1 MVSTTAESENKD
13 ILIETTGGNIT
24 LNPEQ
29 GSDYVINS
37 VGGAT
42 ITNSYNGDATDS
54 KGNIT
59 LNGKVQA
66 VDAVSISATNGDIT
80 VDDVASSGSTVAI
93 ETTTGNITLDGTGSS
108 KSGTTVKVLSEGD
121 VNVTGALT
129 TTGTGTDL
137 GNVEVSTPKGSITLK
152 GKQNEAGETPAV
164 IDTTGTAF
172 ITTTYTGAYN
182 TTDGTLK
189 TLGDITITGDVKAA
203 KAAQITSTV
212 GDLSIAGNVD
222 SATGT
227 TVQTSSDGTITVTG
241 KLSTTNTASDKAGA
255 VNVSTTGDNITL
267 AADSNDK
274 GKDSIVSAGAV
285 NVTAQG
291 GTISVQG
298 DVQGAGAVGVT
309 TTGEG
314 TITIGSN
321 NGTVT
326 PYGVSSTG
334 STTNVSTGT
343 GDITLYGTASSAT
356 GTTIQ
361 STSGNISVTGALN
374 TSSASGATGDVE
386 ATTSGTISLT
396 KASDDAPDVVTSTG
410 GVTLQT
416 TNSTDYN
423 AETTAGNITISGNV
437 KAAGTT
443 QVTTNTGDIS
453 VTGGLQTTG
462 ATASTSG
469 ISVTTQK
476 GNITL
481 DGGMTVENHGTIALN
496 TAAGAATVTAGK
508 DYSITLKGGSLVGG
522 ALKLST
528 TGKGTIDV
536 NKPVKKALLARR
548 VFKAPETVTNYNG
561 TKGASVDISTDTGA
575 IDLGGTF
582 TATEKGVSVTSTSG
596 TITLNGALLTDA
608 NATGSVL
615 VQTQG
620 DISLTVAD
628 GNTDVLKS
636 SQGNVTVQGYTGI
649 GADKAGEGDIT
660 LNGNVTA
667 AQAVQI
673 LTNGTG
679 NDAPGTITIG
689 NNGAVTITGGTTT
702 NIESN
707 IGAITLYGKATS
719 QTGTTVKANTSGDIT
734 INGTVSTADQDGAD
748 GVAKVG
754 DVLVQTQNS
763 KINFVKTTDYPDSIN
778 SSGDVT
784 VSSSD
789 DSKDVTTDEAGDIT
803 IGSDVKGAKDVTIST
818 SNGSITVGVAGSG
831 NEANISAVEDASLST
846 TTAGDITVHGAV
858 ESTGTKAS
866 NGVTGDASLST
877 ATGAITVDSA
887 VNSAGGAVSV
897 TNTTGVITL
906 GTNGNTGNV
915 VSGATTATITSTDS
929 AINVT
934 GNIVSGT
941 GTKVQTNNTTDAA
954 NITVNGSLQTTTQNS
969 NSDVLVQ
976 TAKGD
981 ISLGNANVT
990 NAVSSAGAVTVKTTT
1005 EGDITVTGGTGAVQ
1019 AANTAE
1025 LNATSGYVQVAAS
1038 QTALMSNGK
1047 ATIQAASSSY
1057 DTGSDLAAGD
1067 VSILGGV
1074 SSEKDA
1080 VLITTNYGD
1089 ITIGSSIAPAEVS
1102 AATAL
1107 DVTTTAQGNVNVN
1120 GILETEGTSAGALT
1134 VKATEGN
1141 VTLTKGGDF
1150 ANDVVNSGGSVSITA
1165 TDSDTDGD
1173 DAAKGNITIA
1183 GDVIGDTSV
1192 TISTDQGNIVLGTNA
1207 TNYSAVQAGTTLG
1220 VSTTKAGNV
1229 TVNGSL
1235 VTEGTNAGALTV
1247 KATDGK
1253 VTLTKAG
1260 KAAETATDATEVVN
1274 SGNSVSISAT
1284 DSETAEDTVGD
1295 IAITGNVI
1303 GATSVAISTDQGNIN
1318 LGTDGTNYSA
1328 VKAGTTLGVS
1338 TTKAGN
1344 VTVNGSLVTEGT
1356 NAGALTVKA
1365 TDGKV
1370 TLNKAGSGVTDVV
1383 NSGNSVSIT
1392 ASDSDAAED
1401 TVGDI
1406 AITGNVV
1413 GVTSVAISTDQGNIE
1428 VGTGNTAETL
1438 SAVKAGTTLNV
1449 ATNTKGNVTVN
1460 GSLTTEGTNAG
1471 ALTVKATDGK
1481 VTLNKAGSGVTDV
1494 VNSGNSVSITAS
1506 DSDAAE
1512 DTVGNIA
1519 ITGNVIGATSV
1530 AISTDQGNIELGTS
1544 GADGVATAV
1553 QAGTTLGVSTTTA
1566 GNVTVNGSL
1575 KTAAVNGSTVG
1586 DVTVSAAEGKVT
1598 LTAAGTE
1605 VTNVVDSGAAVSITA
1620 SDSDNNDTNQG
1631 NIDVSGNILAA
1642 KAATLTATN
1651 GALTLTGDLTA
1662 KDGQAKLEASNSG
1675 TYTTGTHATPLAG
1688 DVLVKGDVTSEKA
1701 NVVITTD
1708 SGDITLGTDTTTNSS
1723 AVQAATTLGVST
1735 TTAGN
1740 VTVNGSLK
1748 TAAANGST
1756 VGDVTVTATE
1766 GKVTLTK
1773 ADSAANVIDSGK
1785 DIVVTAINVV
1795 DPSSSDTEGDIDIN
1809 SGLKAAGAVTVHAY
1823 KADAVA
1829 TSKGDINIDG
1839 NVTAGTAVDIAASTG
1854 NVTIGGTTAYNV
1866 QAGTGLAVK
1875 TLTDGDVAVTGQL
1888 VTTGADASTVT
1899 VQATEGNVTLTKSGS
1914 ADEVIKS
1921 AKDVSISASDNGA
1934 ADENVGDILVKGNI
1948 TGATSVAISTD
1959 QGDITLGTN
1968 DAPTAVKA
1976 GTNLGVST
1984 TKAGD
1989 VTVNGSLTTVSTNN
2003 STVGDVTV
2011 TATEGK
2017 VTLTKAGDA
2026 TNVIDSGKDIVV
2038 TAINVVDP
2046 SNSKDEGDI
2055 DINSSLNAAGAVT
2068 VHAYKLDGTASG
2080 TGDIT
2085 LDGAVTAG
2093 TAVDIAANTG
2103 NVTIGGTT
2111 ASKVQAGTTLA
2122 VKTLTDGDV
2131 AVTGQLVTTG
2141 ADAST
2146 VTVSAKDGNVT
2157 LTKDGSADE
2166 VIKSA
2171 KDVSISAS
2179 DSGAADENVGDILV
2193 KGNITGA
2200 TAVAISTDQGDI
2212 TLGTNEAATA
2222 VKAGTTLGVST
2233 TKAGNITVN
2242 GSLVTEQGADL
2253 LNKVGDVT
2261 VSAAEGKVTLNKAGD
2276 GVDDVVNSG
2285 AAVSITAS
2293 DEKESGTDADYDG
2306 DITVDGNITAATA
2319 ATLESTNGALSLTGN
2334 LTANNGLAKIAAS
2347 DSEADNPQNADT
2359 VGDITVKGNVTSA
2372 KAGVEIS
2379 TSNGDIALGTN
2390 TPSTGA
2396 VAITAATTTNI
2407 ADTNGDITLYGTAT
2421 SQTGTTVKTIT
2432 SGDITVNGTLETKDQ
2447 DGGDNDAKVG
2457 DVQVLAAKGN
2467 ITLTNTGN
2475 DVVNSSKAA
2484 LVQTGAG
2491 DIDVT
2496 GNVIGATTATLDG
2509 KEGHVNLTGNLT
2521 ANNGLAKIQAYDEAE
2536 AAESNDDG
2544 NITVKGN
2551 VVSDTDGVTITTTN
2565 GDITVGTAEATP
2577 GAVKA
2582 VKALEISTAGT
2593 GDVTVNGNLKTTGA
2607 DYGTVTVTATEGK
2620 VTLNKYGNVAGTT
2633 ATVADYVIDSAKSVS
2648 VQAIDAKT
2656 DVGGT
2661 DDGNIT
2667 VNGDVKAIT
2676 TAKVSTD
2683 NGDITVGATGAA
2695 VTLEAGSDLTVEAT
2709 ESSNINV
2716 TGELLTTTGGKGNI
2730 SVTTEQGAVSLTKGG
2745 TNPVVSSDGSVT
2757 ITAADTVYDEDTDGN
2772 VTIKGDVTGKTSV
2785 AITTNYGD
2793 ITVGTGT
2800 PDGVPS
2806 AVSAGTTLDVKT
2818 TKQGN
2823 VTVNGSLTTAAVNG
2837 SEVGDVTV
2845 SAAEGKVSL
2854 NKTTATG
2861 DDVINSGAAVS
2872 ITASDAGDTD
2882 DATLGDI
2889 DIVGNVIGATSVD
2902 IHTDR
2907 GDIQVGTSET
2917 NYSAVKAGTALN
2929 VATNT
2934 TGDVTVNGNL
2944 KTTGADYGTVTVTAT
2959 EGKVTLNKY
2968 GSVAGTTTPAADYVI
2983 DSANSVSV
2991 TASDKDGVDNLGNIN
3006 VNGDVKAIT
3015 TAEIS
3020 TDNGDITVGATG
3032 AAVTLEAGSDL
3043 TVEATESGNIDVTG
3057 ELLTTTGGKGN
3068 ISVTTEQGAVSLTK
3082 GSTNP
3087 VVSSDG
3093 SVTITAADDSY
3104 DTDTD
3109 GNVTIQGDVK
3119 ALTTAEI
3126 STDNGDITVGATGAA
3141 VTLEAGSNLTVQ
3153 TTSQGDID
3161 VTGKLVTTKDGKGNI
3176 SVLTPMG
3183 NISLNNGTG
3192 NTADKVVDS
3201 DGSLTVHTYV
3211 DNGTSDKHEYS
3222 GIGDIDIDGSLSANG
3237 AIDLGVN
3244 TGNSQGVKGIDVNG
3258 TTTAGGTIT
3267 METLSD
3273 GAIATHGAVESTAG
3287 SVNQTGNGVLNG
3299 SINNASTVKAST
3311 DVVESAATT
3320 LTNSG
3325 AVTATT
3331 GKVDLDAGGNITNSS
3346 TVTGKTAVTMDSTG
3360 GNIANTGKVKSE
3372 TSTVTL
3378 NATSTKADTGAI
3390 TNSAGIEAGTGITL
3404 TAGNQITNSS
3414 TEEIKTAA
3422 GNIAMTST
3430 NMGITNEGALSAIG
3444 SKGTITLTA
3453 ENKTNGNITN
3463 EEDVTADGNITMTAG
3478 HDLVNNGEVKS
3489 INGKVELNAGNDQF
3503 INDNVNAESINIKA
3517 TGEGDIHVGSDTKAV
3532 TLQSQSTTTL
3542 QTENGD
3548 ITLYG
3553 LSTSQN
3559 DTTIEATK
3567 SGNIAIHGEV
3577 MTADA
3582 DDTDDV
3588 VNTGNVL
3595 IKTAEGNITLDPTAV
3610 ASPEDK
3616 KVVYDQPLV
3625 SSGSVAV
3632 QSLKG
3637 NVDVTDDVTAATS
3650 AELSAANGS
3659 VDLKGNLEAKDGT
3672 AKIAATDTDAD
3683 GNTPDTLGNVNIQG
3697 NVTSDKANVIISASN
3712 GTITAGTAA
3721 NEAGEGGKDVAIT
3734 AATTT
3739 VIENTNGDITL
3750 YGTATSQNG
3759 TTVHTITDGD
3769 ITVKGQLT
3777 TADVADGKVDTGDVQ
3792 VLADNGTITL
3802 DNGTADAISST
3813 SDAVVHA
3820 YTNTGT
3826 VEKPVYAGEG
3836 DVAITGKVIA
3846 AKTADIGTYTGDVSV
3861 TGNVQSANGTTVEVK
3876 DSGTLGVTGKLSTTA
3891 EDGDVRVL
3899 TNTGKLSLTAAEGD
3913 ETATAIDSKGD
3924 VLVQI
3929 MGAAADPATDILDI
3943 QGNVTAADELAV
3955 KSNNSNIKVG
3965 DGTTETGYTLTGTD
3979 TTISST
3985 TGAIDVYGALS
3996 ATSGDVLVETQGKVG
4011 LTSGVTG
4018 KPVVKSTGGDAV
4030 LRSYTLDNQG
4040 KPVASTGTLTVNGDV
4055 TADQAVSLKSDTGKI
4070 TFTGTATSE
4079 TGTTLQALTSGDIEV
4094 TGKLVTADTEN
4105 TNKGDVKVLT
4115 KDGDITLTK
4124 TKDGVD
4130 VVSSSQAA
4138 LVQTE
4143 DGSVSVTGNVT
4154 GATTAALEAADGN
4167 VTLKGDLL
4175 AKNGQAKLETSD
4187 SSTGENEVGDILV
4200 EGNVTSS
4207 AADVLVTTKNG
4218 NITVGDANKQS
4229 ILTGAT
4235 GVAVN
4240 TDTNGDITVK
4250 GQLITDPA
4258 VTGSKTPG
4266 SVSVTTDT
4274 GSITLQSNE
4283 ADAPVINS
4291 GADATVQASTEGD
4304 ITVSDDITAAGKV
4317 LVDTKKGAVNVGAEK
4332 APNTI
4337 TAGNTAAVQSQEGD
4351 VTVYGTVTSP
4361 NGTTVQTLENGGN
4374 VTVTGLLETT
4384 AAEGDVNVTATK
4396 GLVTLNQVG
4405 DEKNVIS
4412 TAGDA
4417 TVKATADTYAAG
4429 ADKDGSINLN
4439 GDVTAKDGAVQVTTN
4454 KGDIAVGKV
4463 GEPRTITAG
4472 TTAAI
4477 TTTTQGDVT
4486 VTGTVT
4492 SKDGTTVETLDKGG
4506 DVAVTGQLVTTGTG
4520 DVVVKATEGKA
4531 TLNKNSSNA
4540 PVITSGGNA
4549 LVTATDLGETA
4560 EAVGDV
4566 EITGDIKA
4574 TQSVAVHAYD
4584 LVQDGDVY
4592 KPQGEGNVAVTG
4604 DLNAGTTINLGTNS
4618 GNVTY
4623 KGTATSQSGTT
4634 LEAITSGDVAA
4645 TGELITAKG
4654 GNGDVRVT
4662 TGEGQVTLT
4671 KGEAGNPV
4679 VNSDAAVVIAAA
4691 DTAYDDDGDGDIT
4704 VAGDVVAGTT
4714 ATISTNNGDI
4724 AVGTAATTDPQAAA
4738 VPVTITSGSDL
4749 TVKTTNQ
4756 GNIGVTGEL
4765 VTNDG
4770 GKVSVTTKTGDITL
4784 DNAGKDKAIDSA
4796 AGVLVETTTQGDVAV
4811 TGDVLAGTDAELSA
4825 AEGSVDLKGDLTAN
4839 GGDAAILAS
4848 EKDGVDANKGN
4859 VTVTGNV
4866 TGSNAASI
4874 TAENGNVNFTGD
4886 LTGTAGN
4893 ATIKASDNGA
4903 DDSQG
4908 NIVLDGNATAGKD
4921 LSITT
4926 DHGTIT
4932 AGKESA
4938 DTLLTGGNTTTVQN
4952 TVGDIAIQGK
4962 ATSATGTTVASA
4974 QEGNVDVKGQLETTG
4989 AGDVKVTTGTGNIDL
5004 TNAEAYGPEA
5014 IKSGKDALV
5023 QTATGDITVTGD
5035 TDTKGAATFE
5045 TQTQGN
5051 VNYTGDI
5058 QSGTAATLDA
5068 QSGNVDL
5075 NGSVDSGTETVLQAA
5090 GGNVTQTGD
5099 HLTAG
5104 TGITASA
5111 TEGSVDLTTKV
5122 TAQNGNVK
5130 LTASDTGVD
5139 AQKGNI
5145 QVTGPVVAK
5154 GGSVNA
5160 VTDNGNI
5167 NYTSTVQ
5174 ADKDLTAQT
5183 QNGDIHYAADIQSGG
5198 NLSAE
5203 TTQSGNI
5210 TLDSTAQA
5218 GQNVDLKADQQGN
5231 ITLRKDI
5238 TGGSNVNLATN
5249 NGSILFEGNNPD
5261 AVEMI
5266 HVTSQNGDVNLT
5278 TTGTGDI
5285 TDHNR
5290 QPNGDQGYV
5299 QAPAGNISIN
5309 HSGSGDV
5316 DLYSL
5321 KALQKVGVEVKD
5333 GNLYLDTV
5341 DGKPV
5346 ALFVRNPEKT
5356 MDVGNVNAG
5365 QEVDLSGSDIGV
5377 DKITQRQDSDG
5388 YIVFDVKGAQD
5399 NKPVEYLQMDDIQ
5412 TSVGARFKQLW
5423 LRNGS
5428 ITATKGKLD
5437 IDKLY
5442 VLDKVYFSNGVMKT
5456 QVYGTLPIPDET
5468 MDSTYWNNVKL
5479 NDPASQLDRWLD
5491 TGNVYGKDGKWMY
5504 LHFDAQGNTQYS
5516 NGNLVEL
5523 REHNYVYPQ
5532 RYSVVEVMGLMQDQ
5546 DSSNFWTVYLHPEI
5560 SLADRYDL
5568 MDVTAAVSMDLEPAR
5583 VDIVVEQDQE
5593 QDKEQEEQNQN
5604 GKKD

>member
-1 MVSTTAESENKD
+1 MT
-13 ILIETTGGNIT
+13 
-24 LNPEQ
+24 
-29 GSDYVINS
+29 
-37 VGGAT
+37 
-42 ITNSYNGDATDS
+42 
-54 KGNIT
+54 
-59 LNGKVQA
+59 
-66 VDAVSISATNGDIT
+66 
-80 VDDVASSGSTVAI
+80 
-93 ETTTGNITLDGTGSS
+93 
-108 KSGTTVKVLSEGD
+108 
-121 VNVTGALT
+121 
-129 TTGTGTDL
+129 
-137 GNVEVSTPKGSITLK
+137 
-152 GKQNEAGETPAV
+152 
-164 IDTTGTAF
+164 
-172 ITTTYTGAYN
+172 
-182 TTDGTLK
+182 
-189 TLGDITITGDVKAA
+189 
-203 KAAQITSTV
+203 
-212 GDLSIAGNVD
+212 
-222 SATGT
+222 
-227 TVQTSSDGTITVTG
+227 
-241 KLSTTNTASDKAGA
+241 
-255 VNVSTTGDNITL
+255 
-267 AADSNDK
+267 
-274 GKDSIVSAGAV
+274 VSA
-285 NVTAQG
+285 
-291 GTISVQG
+291 
-298 DVQGAGAVGVT
+298 
-309 TTGEG
+309 
-314 TITIGSN
+314 
-321 NGTVT
+321 
-326 PYGVSSTG
+326 
-334 STTNVSTGT
+334 
-343 GDITLYGTASSAT
+343 
-356 GTTIQ
+356 
-361 STSGNISVTGALN
+361 
-374 TSSASGATGDVE
+374 
-386 ATTSGTISLT
+386 
-396 KASDDAPDVVTSTG
+396 
-410 GVTLQT
+410 
-416 TNSTDYN
+416 
-423 AETTAGNITISGNV
+423 
-437 KAAGTT
+437 
-443 QVTTNTGDIS
+443 
-453 VTGGLQTTG
+453 
-462 ATASTSG
+462 
-469 ISVTTQK
+469 
-476 GNITL
+476 
-481 DGGMTVENHGTIALN
+481 
-496 TAAGAATVTAGK
+496 K
-508 DYSITLKGGSLVGG
+508 D
-522 ALKLST
+522 
-528 TGKGTIDV
+528 
-536 NKPVKKALLARR
+536 
-548 VFKAPETVTNYNG
+548 
-561 TKGASVDISTDTGA
+561 
-575 IDLGGTF
+575 
-582 TATEKGVSVTSTSG
+582 
-596 TITLNGALLTDA
+596 
-608 NATGSVL
+608 
-615 VQTQG
+615 
-620 DISLTVAD
+620 
-628 GNTDVLKS
+628 
-636 SQGNVTVQGYTGI
+636 
-649 GADKAGEGDIT
+649 
-660 LNGNVTA
+660 
-667 AQAVQI
+667 
-673 LTNGTG
+673 
-679 NDAPGTITIG
+679 
-689 NNGAVTITGGTTT
+689 
-702 NIESN
+702 
-707 IGAITLYGKATS
+707 
-719 QTGTTVKANTSGDIT
+719 
-734 INGTVSTADQDGAD
+734 
-748 GVAKVG
+748 
-754 DVLVQTQNS
+754 
-763 KINFVKTTDYPDSIN
+763 
-778 SSGDVT
+778 
-784 VSSSD
+784 
-789 DSKDVTTDEAGDIT
+789 
-803 IGSDVKGAKDVTIST
+803 
-818 SNGSITVGVAGSG
+818 
-831 NEANISAVEDASLST
+831 
-846 TTAGDITVHGAV
+846 
-858 ESTGTKAS
+858 
-866 NGVTGDASLST
+866 
-877 ATGAITVDSA
+877 
-887 VNSAGGAVSV
+887 
-897 TNTTGVITL
+897 
-906 GTNGNTGNV
+906 
-915 VSGATTATITSTDS
+915 
-929 AINVT
+929 
-934 GNIVSGT
+934 
-941 GTKVQTNNTTDAA
+941 
-954 NITVNGSLQTTTQNS
+954 
-969 NSDVLVQ
+969 
-976 TAKGD
+976 
-981 ISLGNANVT
+981 
-990 NAVSSAGAVTVKTTT
+990 
-1005 EGDITVTGGTGAVQ
+1005 
-1019 AANTAE
+1019 
-1025 LNATSGYVQVAAS
+1025 
-1038 QTALMSNGK
+1038 
-1047 ATIQAASSSY
+1047 
-1057 DTGSDLAAGD
+1057 
-1067 VSILGGV
+1067 
-1074 SSEKDA
+1074 
-1080 VLITTNYGD
+1080 
-1089 ITIGSSIAPAEVS
+1089 
-1102 AATAL
+1102 
-1107 DVTTTAQGNVNVN
+1107 
-1120 GILETEGTSAGALT
+1120 
-1134 VKATEGN
+1134 GN
-1141 VTLTKGGDF
+1141 VTLT
-1150 ANDVVNSGGSVSITA
+1150 
-1165 TDSDTDGD
+1165 
-1173 DAAKGNITIA
+1173 
-1183 GDVIGDTSV
+1183 
-1192 TISTDQGNIVLGTNA
+1192 
-1207 TNYSAVQAGTTLG
+1207 
-1220 VSTTKAGNV
+1220 
-1229 TVNGSL
+1229 
-1235 VTEGTNAGALTV
+1235 
-1247 KATDGK
+1247 
-1253 VTLTKAG
+1253 
-1260 KAAETATDATEVVN
+1260 
-1274 SGNSVSISAT
+1274 
-1284 DSETAEDTVGD
+1284 
-1295 IAITGNVI
+1295 
-1303 GATSVAISTDQGNIN
+1303 
-1318 LGTDGTNYSA
+1318 
-1328 VKAGTTLGVS
+1328 
-1338 TTKAGN
+1338 
-1344 VTVNGSLVTEGT
+1344 
-1356 NAGALTVKA
+1356 
-1365 TDGKV
+1365 
-1370 TLNKAGSGVTDVV
+1370 
-1383 NSGNSVSIT
+1383 
-1392 ASDSDAAED
+1392 
-1401 TVGDI
+1401 
-1406 AITGNVV
+1406 
-1413 GVTSVAISTDQGNIE
+1413 
-1428 VGTGNTAETL
+1428 
-1438 SAVKAGTTLNV
+1438 
-1449 ATNTKGNVTVN
+1449 
-1460 GSLTTEGTNAG
+1460 
-1471 ALTVKATDGK
+1471 
-1481 VTLNKAGSGVTDV
+1481 
-1494 VNSGNSVSITAS
+1494 
-1506 DSDAAE
+1506 
-1512 DTVGNIA
+1512 
-1519 ITGNVIGATSV
+1519 
-1530 AISTDQGNIELGTS
+1530 
-1544 GADGVATAV
+1544 
-1553 QAGTTLGVSTTTA
+1553 
-1566 GNVTVNGSL
+1566 
-1575 KTAAVNGSTVG
+1575 
-1586 DVTVSAAEGKVT
+1586 
-1598 LTAAGTE
+1598 
-1605 VTNVVDSGAAVSITA
+1605 
-1620 SDSDNNDTNQG
+1620 
-1631 NIDVSGNILAA
+1631 
-1642 KAATLTATN
+1642 
-1651 GALTLTGDLTA
+1651 
-1662 KDGQAKLEASNSG
+1662 
-1675 TYTTGTHATPLAG
+1675 
-1688 DVLVKGDVTSEKA
+1688 
-1701 NVVITTD
+1701 
-1708 SGDITLGTDTTTNSS
+1708 
-1723 AVQAATTLGVST
+1723 
-1735 TTAGN
+1735 
-1740 VTVNGSLK
+1740 
-1748 TAAANGST
+1748 
-1756 VGDVTVTATE
+1756 
-1766 GKVTLTK
+1766 
-1773 ADSAANVIDSGK
+1773 
-1785 DIVVTAINVV
+1785 
-1795 DPSSSDTEGDIDIN
+1795 
-1809 SGLKAAGAVTVHAY
+1809 
-1823 KADAVA
+1823 
-1829 TSKGDINIDG
+1829 
-1839 NVTAGTAVDIAASTG
+1839 
-1854 NVTIGGTTAYNV
+1854 
-1866 QAGTGLAVK
+1866 
-1875 TLTDGDVAVTGQL
+1875 
-1888 VTTGADASTVT
+1888 
-1899 VQATEGNVTLTKSGS
+1899 
-1914 ADEVIKS
+1914 
-1921 AKDVSISASDNGA
+1921 
-1934 ADENVGDILVKGNI
+1934 
-1948 TGATSVAISTD
+1948 
-1959 QGDITLGTN
+1959 
-1968 DAPTAVKA
+1968 
-1976 GTNLGVST
+1976 
-1984 TKAGD
+1984 
-1989 VTVNGSLTTVSTNN
+1989 
-2003 STVGDVTV
+2003 
-2011 TATEGK
+2011 
-2017 VTLTKAGDA
+2017 
-2026 TNVIDSGKDIVV
+2026 
-2038 TAINVVDP
+2038 
-2046 SNSKDEGDI
+2046 
-2055 DINSSLNAAGAVT
+2055 
-2068 VHAYKLDGTASG
+2068 
-2080 TGDIT
+2080 
-2085 LDGAVTAG
+2085 
-2093 TAVDIAANTG
+2093 
-2103 NVTIGGTT
+2103 
-2111 ASKVQAGTTLA
+2111 
-2122 VKTLTDGDV
+2122 
-2131 AVTGQLVTTG
+2131 
-2141 ADAST
+2141 
-2146 VTVSAKDGNVT
+2146 KDGNVT

-2179 DSGAADENVGDILV
+2179 DNGAADENVGDILV

-2709 ESSNINV
+2709 ESGNIDV

-4662 TGEGQVTLT
+4662 TREGQVTLT

>member
-1 MVSTTAESENKD
+1 M
-13 ILIETTGGNIT
+13 
-24 LNPEQ
+24 
-29 GSDYVINS
+29 
-37 VGGAT
+37 
-42 ITNSYNGDATDS
+42 
-54 KGNIT
+54 
-59 LNGKVQA
+59 
-66 VDAVSISATNGDIT
+66 
-80 VDDVASSGSTVAI
+80 
-93 ETTTGNITLDGTGSS
+93 
-108 KSGTTVKVLSEGD
+108 
-121 VNVTGALT
+121 
-129 TTGTGTDL
+129 
-137 GNVEVSTPKGSITLK
+137 
-152 GKQNEAGETPAV
+152 
-164 IDTTGTAF
+164 
-172 ITTTYTGAYN
+172 
-182 TTDGTLK
+182 
-189 TLGDITITGDVKAA
+189 
-203 KAAQITSTV
+203 
-212 GDLSIAGNVD
+212 
-222 SATGT
+222 
-227 TVQTSSDGTITVTG
+227 
-241 KLSTTNTASDKAGA
+241 
-255 VNVSTTGDNITL
+255 
-267 AADSNDK
+267 
-274 GKDSIVSAGAV
+274 
-285 NVTAQG
+285 
-291 GTISVQG
+291 
-298 DVQGAGAVGVT
+298 
-309 TTGEG
+309 
-314 TITIGSN
+314 
-321 NGTVT
+321 
-326 PYGVSSTG
+326 
-334 STTNVSTGT
+334 
-343 GDITLYGTASSAT
+343 
-356 GTTIQ
+356 
-361 STSGNISVTGALN
+361 
-374 TSSASGATGDVE
+374 
-386 ATTSGTISLT
+386 
-396 KASDDAPDVVTSTG
+396 
-410 GVTLQT
+410 
-416 TNSTDYN
+416 
-423 AETTAGNITISGNV
+423 
-437 KAAGTT
+437 
-443 QVTTNTGDIS
+443 
-453 VTGGLQTTG
+453 
-462 ATASTSG
+462 
-469 ISVTTQK
+469 
-476 GNITL
+476 
-481 DGGMTVENHGTIALN
+481 
-496 TAAGAATVTAGK
+496 
-508 DYSITLKGGSLVGG
+508 
-522 ALKLST
+522 
-528 TGKGTIDV
+528 
-536 NKPVKKALLARR
+536 
-548 VFKAPETVTNYNG
+548 
-561 TKGASVDISTDTGA
+561 
-575 IDLGGTF
+575 
-582 TATEKGVSVTSTSG
+582 
-596 TITLNGALLTDA
+596 
-608 NATGSVL
+608 
-615 VQTQG
+615 
-620 DISLTVAD
+620 
-628 GNTDVLKS
+628 
-636 SQGNVTVQGYTGI
+636 
-649 GADKAGEGDIT
+649 
-660 LNGNVTA
+660 
-667 AQAVQI
+667 
-673 LTNGTG
+673 
-679 NDAPGTITIG
+679 
-689 NNGAVTITGGTTT
+689 
-702 NIESN
+702 
-707 IGAITLYGKATS
+707 
-719 QTGTTVKANTSGDIT
+719 
-734 INGTVSTADQDGAD
+734 
-748 GVAKVG
+748 
-754 DVLVQTQNS
+754 
-763 KINFVKTTDYPDSIN
+763 
-778 SSGDVT
+778 
-784 VSSSD
+784 
-789 DSKDVTTDEAGDIT
+789 
-803 IGSDVKGAKDVTIST
+803 
-818 SNGSITVGVAGSG
+818 
-831 NEANISAVEDASLST
+831 
-846 TTAGDITVHGAV
+846 
-858 ESTGTKAS
+858 
-866 NGVTGDASLST
+866 
-877 ATGAITVDSA
+877 
-887 VNSAGGAVSV
+887 
-897 TNTTGVITL
+897 
-906 GTNGNTGNV
+906 
-915 VSGATTATITSTDS
+915 
-929 AINVT
+929 
-934 GNIVSGT
+934 
-941 GTKVQTNNTTDAA
+941 
-954 NITVNGSLQTTTQNS
+954 
-969 NSDVLVQ
+969 
-976 TAKGD
+976 
-981 ISLGNANVT
+981 
-990 NAVSSAGAVTVKTTT
+990 
-1005 EGDITVTGGTGAVQ
+1005 
-1019 AANTAE
+1019 
-1025 LNATSGYVQVAAS
+1025 
-1038 QTALMSNGK
+1038 
-1047 ATIQAASSSY
+1047 
-1057 DTGSDLAAGD
+1057 
-1067 VSILGGV
+1067 
-1074 SSEKDA
+1074 
-1080 VLITTNYGD
+1080 
-1089 ITIGSSIAPAEVS
+1089 
-1102 AATAL
+1102 
-1107 DVTTTAQGNVNVN
+1107 
-1120 GILETEGTSAGALT
+1120 
-1134 VKATEGN
+1134 
-1141 VTLTKGGDF
+1141 
-1150 ANDVVNSGGSVSITA
+1150 
-1165 TDSDTDGD
+1165 
-1173 DAAKGNITIA
+1173 
-1183 GDVIGDTSV
+1183 
-1192 TISTDQGNIVLGTNA
+1192 
-1207 TNYSAVQAGTTLG
+1207 
-1220 VSTTKAGNV
+1220 
-1229 TVNGSL
+1229 
-1235 VTEGTNAGALTV
+1235 
-1247 KATDGK
+1247 
-1253 VTLTKAG
+1253 
-1260 KAAETATDATEVVN
+1260 
-1274 SGNSVSISAT
+1274 
-1284 DSETAEDTVGD
+1284 
-1295 IAITGNVI
+1295 
-1303 GATSVAISTDQGNIN
+1303 
-1318 LGTDGTNYSA
+1318 
-1328 VKAGTTLGVS
+1328 
-1338 TTKAGN
+1338 
-1344 VTVNGSLVTEGT
+1344 
-1356 NAGALTVKA
+1356 
-1365 TDGKV
+1365 
-1370 TLNKAGSGVTDVV
+1370 
-1383 NSGNSVSIT
+1383 
-1392 ASDSDAAED
+1392 
-1401 TVGDI
+1401 
-1406 AITGNVV
+1406 V
-1413 GVTSVAISTDQGNIE
+1413 GVTSVAISTDQGNVE

-1899 VQATEGNVTLTKSGS
+1899 VSAKDGNVTLTKDGS

-1921 AKDVSISASDNGA
+1921 AKDVSISASDSGA

-3043 TVEATESGNIDVTG
+3043 TVEATESSNINVTG

-3567 SGNIAIHGEV
+3567 SGNITIHGEV
-3577 MTADA
+3577 MTKDA
-3582 DDTDDV
+3582 DDKDDV

-3595 IKTAEGNITLDPTAV
+3595 IKTADGNITLNPTAI
-3610 ASPEDK
+3610 AAAEGQQG
-3616 KVVYDQPLV
+3616 VVYDQPV
-3625 SSGSVAV
+3625 ESSGSVAV

-3802 DNGTADAISST
+3802 DNGKADAINST

-3826 VEKPVYAGEG
+3826 VEAPVYAGEG
-3836 DVAITGKVIA
+3836 DVAITGNVIA

-3861 TGNVQSANGTTVEVK
+3861 TGNVQSAEGTTVEVK

-3913 ETATAIDSKGD
+3913 TTATAIDSKGD

-3929 MGAAADPATDILDI
+3929 KGAAADPTKDILDI

-3965 DGTTETGYTLTGTD
+3965 DGTTKTGYTLTGTD

-4018 KPVVKSTGGDAV
+4018 KPVVKSNGGDAV
-4030 LRSYTLDNQG
+4030 LRSYTLGENG

-4218 NITVGDANKQS
+4218 NITVGDATQQS

-4283 ADAPVINS
+4283 AVTPVINS
-4291 GADATVQASTEGD
+4291 GADATVQASTEGA
-4304 ITVSDDITAAGKV
+4304 ITVSDDIIAAGKV
-4317 LVDTKKGAVNVGAEK
+4317 LVDIKKGAVNVGAEK

-4412 TAGDA
+4412 SAGDA
-4417 TVKATADTYAAG
+4417 TIKATADTYAAG

-4454 KGDIAVGKV
+4454 KGDIAVGKA

-4520 DVVVKATEGKA
+4520 DIVVKATEGKA
-4531 TLNKNSSNA
+4531 TLNKDSSNA

-4549 LVTATDLGETA
+4549 LVTATDLGTTA
-4560 EAVGDV
+4560 NDVGDV
-4566 EITGDIKA
+4566 EITGDITA
-4574 TQSVAVHAYD
+4574 AQSVAVHAYE
-4584 LVQDGDVY
+4584 LVKDGEEGDVY
-4592 KPQGEGNVAVTG
+4592 KPQGDGNVAVTG
-4604 DLNAGTTINLGTNS
+4604 DLNAGTTINLGTDN

-4671 KGEAGNPV
+4671 KGEVGNPV

-4796 AGVLVETTTQGDVAV
+4796 VGVLVETTTQGDVAV

-4874 TAENGNVNFTGD
+4874 AAENGNVNFTGD

-4893 ATIKASDNGA
+4893 ATIKASDSGA

-4932 AGKESA
+4932 AGKEGA

-4989 AGDVKVTTGTGNIDL
+4989 AGDVKVSTGTGSIDL
-5004 TNAEAYGPEA
+5004 TSTEAYGPEA

-5023 QTATGDITVTGD
+5023 QTAVGNITVTGK

-5075 NGSVDSGTETVLQAA
+5075 KGSVDSGTETLLQAA

-5145 QVTGPVVAK
+5145 QVTGSVVAK

-5388 YIVFDVKGAQD
+5388 YIVFDVKGARDDQ
-5399 NKPVEYLQMDDIQ
+5399 PVEYLQMDDIQ

-5437 IDKLY
+5437 IEKLY

-5468 MDSTYWNNVKL
+5468 MDSTYWNNVLL

>member
-1 MVSTTAESENKD
+1 M
-13 ILIETTGGNIT
+13 
-24 LNPEQ
+24 
-29 GSDYVINS
+29 
-37 VGGAT
+37 
-42 ITNSYNGDATDS
+42 
-54 KGNIT
+54 
-59 LNGKVQA
+59 
-66 VDAVSISATNGDIT
+66 
-80 VDDVASSGSTVAI
+80 
-93 ETTTGNITLDGTGSS
+93 
-108 KSGTTVKVLSEGD
+108 
-121 VNVTGALT
+121 
-129 TTGTGTDL
+129 
-137 GNVEVSTPKGSITLK
+137 
-152 GKQNEAGETPAV
+152 
-164 IDTTGTAF
+164 
-172 ITTTYTGAYN
+172 
-182 TTDGTLK
+182 
-189 TLGDITITGDVKAA
+189 
-203 KAAQITSTV
+203 
-212 GDLSIAGNVD
+212 
-222 SATGT
+222 
-227 TVQTSSDGTITVTG
+227 
-241 KLSTTNTASDKAGA
+241 
-255 VNVSTTGDNITL
+255 
-267 AADSNDK
+267 
-274 GKDSIVSAGAV
+274 
-285 NVTAQG
+285 
-291 GTISVQG
+291 
-298 DVQGAGAVGVT
+298 
-309 TTGEG
+309 
-314 TITIGSN
+314 
-321 NGTVT
+321 
-326 PYGVSSTG
+326 
-334 STTNVSTGT
+334 
-343 GDITLYGTASSAT
+343 
-356 GTTIQ
+356 
-361 STSGNISVTGALN
+361 
-374 TSSASGATGDVE
+374 
-386 ATTSGTISLT
+386 
-396 KASDDAPDVVTSTG
+396 
-410 GVTLQT
+410 
-416 TNSTDYN
+416 
-423 AETTAGNITISGNV
+423 
-437 KAAGTT
+437 
-443 QVTTNTGDIS
+443 
-453 VTGGLQTTG
+453 
-462 ATASTSG
+462 
-469 ISVTTQK
+469 
-476 GNITL
+476 
-481 DGGMTVENHGTIALN
+481 
-496 TAAGAATVTAGK
+496 
-508 DYSITLKGGSLVGG
+508 
-522 ALKLST
+522 
-528 TGKGTIDV
+528 
-536 NKPVKKALLARR
+536 
-548 VFKAPETVTNYNG
+548 
-561 TKGASVDISTDTGA
+561 
-575 IDLGGTF
+575 
-582 TATEKGVSVTSTSG
+582 
-596 TITLNGALLTDA
+596 
-608 NATGSVL
+608 
-615 VQTQG
+615 
-620 DISLTVAD
+620 
-628 GNTDVLKS
+628 
-636 SQGNVTVQGYTGI
+636 
-649 GADKAGEGDIT
+649 
-660 LNGNVTA
+660 
-667 AQAVQI
+667 
-673 LTNGTG
+673 
-679 NDAPGTITIG
+679 
-689 NNGAVTITGGTTT
+689 
-702 NIESN
+702 
-707 IGAITLYGKATS
+707 
-719 QTGTTVKANTSGDIT
+719 
-734 INGTVSTADQDGAD
+734 
-748 GVAKVG
+748 
-754 DVLVQTQNS
+754 
-763 KINFVKTTDYPDSIN
+763 
-778 SSGDVT
+778 
-784 VSSSD
+784 
-789 DSKDVTTDEAGDIT
+789 
-803 IGSDVKGAKDVTIST
+803 
-818 SNGSITVGVAGSG
+818 
-831 NEANISAVEDASLST
+831 
-846 TTAGDITVHGAV
+846 
-858 ESTGTKAS
+858 
-866 NGVTGDASLST
+866 
-877 ATGAITVDSA
+877 
-887 VNSAGGAVSV
+887 
-897 TNTTGVITL
+897 
-906 GTNGNTGNV
+906 
-915 VSGATTATITSTDS
+915 
-929 AINVT
+929 
-934 GNIVSGT
+934 
-941 GTKVQTNNTTDAA
+941 
-954 NITVNGSLQTTTQNS
+954 
-969 NSDVLVQ
+969 
-976 TAKGD
+976 
-981 ISLGNANVT
+981 
-990 NAVSSAGAVTVKTTT
+990 
-1005 EGDITVTGGTGAVQ
+1005 
-1019 AANTAE
+1019 
-1025 LNATSGYVQVAAS
+1025 
-1038 QTALMSNGK
+1038 
-1047 ATIQAASSSY
+1047 
-1057 DTGSDLAAGD
+1057 
-1067 VSILGGV
+1067 
-1074 SSEKDA
+1074 
-1080 VLITTNYGD
+1080 
-1089 ITIGSSIAPAEVS
+1089 
-1102 AATAL
+1102 
-1107 DVTTTAQGNVNVN
+1107 
-1120 GILETEGTSAGALT
+1120 
-1134 VKATEGN
+1134 
-1141 VTLTKGGDF
+1141 
-1150 ANDVVNSGGSVSITA
+1150 
-1165 TDSDTDGD
+1165 
-1173 DAAKGNITIA
+1173 
-1183 GDVIGDTSV
+1183 
-1192 TISTDQGNIVLGTNA
+1192 
-1207 TNYSAVQAGTTLG
+1207 
-1220 VSTTKAGNV
+1220 
-1229 TVNGSL
+1229 
-1235 VTEGTNAGALTV
+1235 
-1247 KATDGK
+1247 
-1253 VTLTKAG
+1253 
-1260 KAAETATDATEVVN
+1260 
-1274 SGNSVSISAT
+1274 
-1284 DSETAEDTVGD
+1284 
-1295 IAITGNVI
+1295 
-1303 GATSVAISTDQGNIN
+1303 
-1318 LGTDGTNYSA
+1318 
-1328 VKAGTTLGVS
+1328 
-1338 TTKAGN
+1338 
-1344 VTVNGSLVTEGT
+1344 
-1356 NAGALTVKA
+1356 
-1365 TDGKV
+1365 
-1370 TLNKAGSGVTDVV
+1370 
-1383 NSGNSVSIT
+1383 
-1392 ASDSDAAED
+1392 
-1401 TVGDI
+1401 
-1406 AITGNVV
+1406 
-1413 GVTSVAISTDQGNIE
+1413 
-1428 VGTGNTAETL
+1428 
-1438 SAVKAGTTLNV
+1438 
-1449 ATNTKGNVTVN
+1449 
-1460 GSLTTEGTNAG
+1460 
-1471 ALTVKATDGK
+1471 
-1481 VTLNKAGSGVTDV
+1481 
-1494 VNSGNSVSITAS
+1494 
-1506 DSDAAE
+1506 
-1512 DTVGNIA
+1512 
-1519 ITGNVIGATSV
+1519 
-1530 AISTDQGNIELGTS
+1530 
-1544 GADGVATAV
+1544 
-1553 QAGTTLGVSTTTA
+1553 
-1566 GNVTVNGSL
+1566 
-1575 KTAAVNGSTVG
+1575 
-1586 DVTVSAAEGKVT
+1586 
-1598 LTAAGTE
+1598 
-1605 VTNVVDSGAAVSITA
+1605 
-1620 SDSDNNDTNQG
+1620 
-1631 NIDVSGNILAA
+1631 
-1642 KAATLTATN
+1642 
-1651 GALTLTGDLTA
+1651 
-1662 KDGQAKLEASNSG
+1662 
-1675 TYTTGTHATPLAG
+1675 
-1688 DVLVKGDVTSEKA
+1688 
-1701 NVVITTD
+1701 
-1708 SGDITLGTDTTTNSS
+1708 
-1723 AVQAATTLGVST
+1723 
-1735 TTAGN
+1735 
-1740 VTVNGSLK
+1740 
-1748 TAAANGST
+1748 
-1756 VGDVTVTATE
+1756 
-1766 GKVTLTK
+1766 
-1773 ADSAANVIDSGK
+1773 
-1785 DIVVTAINVV
+1785 
-1795 DPSSSDTEGDIDIN
+1795 
-1809 SGLKAAGAVTVHAY
+1809 
-1823 KADAVA
+1823 
-1829 TSKGDINIDG
+1829 
-1839 NVTAGTAVDIAASTG
+1839 
-1854 NVTIGGTTAYNV
+1854 
-1866 QAGTGLAVK
+1866 
-1875 TLTDGDVAVTGQL
+1875 
-1888 VTTGADASTVT
+1888 
-1899 VQATEGNVTLTKSGS
+1899 
-1914 ADEVIKS
+1914 
-1921 AKDVSISASDNGA
+1921 
-1934 ADENVGDILVKGNI
+1934 
-1948 TGATSVAISTD
+1948 
-1959 QGDITLGTN
+1959 
-1968 DAPTAVKA
+1968 
-1976 GTNLGVST
+1976 
-1984 TKAGD
+1984 
-1989 VTVNGSLTTVSTNN
+1989 
-2003 STVGDVTV
+2003 
-2011 TATEGK
+2011 
-2017 VTLTKAGDA
+2017 
-2026 TNVIDSGKDIVV
+2026 
-2038 TAINVVDP
+2038 
-2046 SNSKDEGDI
+2046 
-2055 DINSSLNAAGAVT
+2055 
-2068 VHAYKLDGTASG
+2068 
-2080 TGDIT
+2080 
-2085 LDGAVTAG
+2085 
-2093 TAVDIAANTG
+2093 
-2103 NVTIGGTT
+2103 
-2111 ASKVQAGTTLA
+2111 
-2122 VKTLTDGDV
+2122 
-2131 AVTGQLVTTG
+2131 
-2141 ADAST
+2141 
-2146 VTVSAKDGNVT
+2146 
-2157 LTKDGSADE
+2157 
-2166 VIKSA
+2166 
-2171 KDVSISAS
+2171 
-2179 DSGAADENVGDILV
+2179 
-2193 KGNITGA
+2193 
-2200 TAVAISTDQGDI
+2200 
-2212 TLGTNEAATA
+2212 
-2222 VKAGTTLGVST
+2222 
-2233 TKAGNITVN
+2233 
-2242 GSLVTEQGADL
+2242 
-2253 LNKVGDVT
+2253 
-2261 VSAAEGKVTLNKAGD
+2261 
-2276 GVDDVVNSG
+2276 
-2285 AAVSITAS
+2285 
-2293 DEKESGTDADYDG
+2293 
-2306 DITVDGNITAATA
+2306 
-2319 ATLESTNGALSLTGN
+2319 
-2334 LTANNGLAKIAAS
+2334 
-2347 DSEADNPQNADT
+2347 
-2359 VGDITVKGNVTSA
+2359 
-2372 KAGVEIS
+2372 
-2379 TSNGDIALGTN
+2379 
-2390 TPSTGA
+2390 
-2396 VAITAATTTNI
+2396 
-2407 ADTNGDITLYGTAT
+2407 
-2421 SQTGTTVKTIT
+2421 
-2432 SGDITVNGTLETKDQ
+2432 
-2447 DGGDNDAKVG
+2447 
-2457 DVQVLAAKGN
+2457 
-2467 ITLTNTGN
+2467 
-2475 DVVNSSKAA
+2475 
-2484 LVQTGAG
+2484 
-2491 DIDVT
+2491 
-2496 GNVIGATTATLDG
+2496 
-2509 KEGHVNLTGNLT
+2509 
-2521 ANNGLAKIQAYDEAE
+2521 
-2536 AAESNDDG
+2536 
-2544 NITVKGN
+2544 
-2551 VVSDTDGVTITTTN
+2551 
-2565 GDITVGTAEATP
+2565 
-2577 GAVKA
+2577 
-2582 VKALEISTAGT
+2582 
-2593 GDVTVNGNLKTTGA
+2593 
-2607 DYGTVTVTATEGK
+2607 
-2620 VTLNKYGNVAGTT
+2620 
-2633 ATVADYVIDSAKSVS
+2633 
-2648 VQAIDAKT
+2648 
-2656 DVGGT
+2656 
-2661 DDGNIT
+2661 
-2667 VNGDVKAIT
+2667 
-2676 TAKVSTD
+2676 
-2683 NGDITVGATGAA
+2683 
-2695 VTLEAGSDLTVEAT
+2695 
-2709 ESSNINV
+2709 
-2716 TGELLTTTGGKGNI
+2716 
-2730 SVTTEQGAVSLTKGG
+2730 
-2745 TNPVVSSDGSVT
+2745 
-2757 ITAADTVYDEDTDGN
+2757 
-2772 VTIKGDVTGKTSV
+2772 
-2785 AITTNYGD
+2785 
-2793 ITVGTGT
+2793 
-2800 PDGVPS
+2800 
-2806 AVSAGTTLDVKT
+2806 
-2818 TKQGN
+2818 
-2823 VTVNGSLTTAAVNG
+2823 
-2837 SEVGDVTV
+2837 
-2845 SAAEGKVSL
+2845 
-2854 NKTTATG
+2854 
-2861 DDVINSGAAVS
+2861 
-2872 ITASDAGDTD
+2872 
-2882 DATLGDI
+2882 
-2889 DIVGNVIGATSVD
+2889 
-2902 IHTDR
+2902 
-2907 GDIQVGTSET
+2907 
-2917 NYSAVKAGTALN
+2917 
-2929 VATNT
+2929 
-2934 TGDVTVNGNL
+2934 
-2944 KTTGADYGTVTVTAT
+2944 
-2959 EGKVTLNKY
+2959 
-2968 GSVAGTTTPAADYVI
+2968 
-2983 DSANSVSV
+2983 
-2991 TASDKDGVDNLGNIN
+2991 
-3006 VNGDVKAIT
+3006 
-3015 TAEIS
+3015 
-3020 TDNGDITVGATG
+3020 
-3032 AAVTLEAGSDL
+3032 
-3043 TVEATESGNIDVTG
+3043 
-3057 ELLTTTGGKGN
+3057 
-3068 ISVTTEQGAVSLTK
+3068 TK
-3082 GSTNP
+3082 GSANP

-3093 SVTITAADDSY
+3093 SVTITAADDAY

-3119 ALTTAEI
+3119 AATTAEI

-3153 TTSQGDID
+3153 TTSQGNID
-3161 VTGKLVTTKDGKGNI
+3161 VTGKLVTTEDGKGNI

-3211 DNGTSDKHEYS
+3211 DNGTSDKHDYS
-3222 GIGDIDIDGSLSANG
+3222 GVGDIDIDGSLSANG
-3237 AIDLGVN
+3237 TIDLGVN

-3287 SVNQTGNGVLNG
+3287 SVNQTANGLLNG
-3299 SINNASTVKAST
+3299 SINNASTVKAYT
-3311 DVVESAATT
+3311 NVVESADTT
-3320 LTNSG
+3320 LTNAG
-3325 AVTATT
+3325 AVTAGDEKATS

-3430 NMGITNEGALSAIG
+3430 NMGITNKGALSAIG

-3453 ENKTNGNITN
+3453 ENKTNGDITN

-3577 MTADA
+3577 MTKDA
-3582 DDTDDV
+3582 DDKDDV

-3595 IKTAEGNITLDPTAV
+3595 IKTADGNITLNPTAI
-3610 ASPEDK
+3610 AAAEGQQG
-3616 KVVYDQPLV
+3616 VVYDQPV
-3625 SSGSVAV
+3625 ESSGSVAV

-3659 VDLKGNLEAKDGT
+3659 VDLKGNLEAKNGT
-3672 AKIAATDTDAD
+3672 AKIAATDAEAD
-3683 GNTPDTLGNVNIQG
+3683 VDPADELGNVNIQG

-3802 DNGTADAISST
+3802 DNGKADAINST

-3826 VEKPVYAGEG
+3826 VEAPVYAGEG
-3836 DVAITGKVIA
+3836 DVAITGNVIA

-3861 TGNVQSANGTTVEVK
+3861 TGNVQSAEGTTVEVK

-3913 ETATAIDSKGD
+3913 TTATAIDSKGD

-3929 MGAAADPATDILDI
+3929 KGAAADPTKDILDI

-3965 DGTTETGYTLTGTD
+3965 DGTTKTGYTLTGTD

-4018 KPVVKSTGGDAV
+4018 KPVVKSNGGDAV
-4030 LRSYTLDNQG
+4030 LRSYTLGENG

-4218 NITVGDANKQS
+4218 NITVGDATQQS

-4283 ADAPVINS
+4283 AVTPVINS
-4291 GADATVQASTEGD
+4291 GADATVQASTEGA
-4304 ITVSDDITAAGKV
+4304 ITVSDDIIAAGKV
-4317 LVDTKKGAVNVGAEK
+4317 LVDIKKGAVNVGAEK
-4332 APNTI
+4332 AQNTI

-4412 TAGDA
+4412 SAGDA
-4417 TVKATADTYAAG
+4417 TIKATADTYAAG

-4454 KGDIAVGKV
+4454 KGDIAVGKA

-4520 DVVVKATEGKA
+4520 DIVVKATEGKA
-4531 TLNKNSSNA
+4531 TLNKDSSNA

-4549 LVTATDLGETA
+4549 LVTATDLGTTA
-4560 EAVGDV
+4560 NDVGDV
-4566 EITGDIKA
+4566 EITGDITA
-4574 TQSVAVHAYD
+4574 AQSVAVHAYE
-4584 LVQDGDVY
+4584 LVKDGEEGDVY
-4592 KPQGEGNVAVTG
+4592 KPQGDGNVAVTG
-4604 DLNAGTTINLGTNS
+4604 DLNAGTTINLGTDN

-4671 KGEAGNPV
+4671 KGEVGNPV

-4796 AGVLVETTTQGDVAV
+4796 VGVLVETTTQGDVAV

-4874 TAENGNVNFTGD
+4874 AAENGNVNFTGD

-4893 ATIKASDNGA
+4893 ATIKASDSGA

-4932 AGKESA
+4932 AGKEGA

-4989 AGDVKVTTGTGNIDL
+4989 AGDVKVSTGTGSIDL
-5004 TNAEAYGPEA
+5004 TRTEAYGPEA

-5023 QTATGDITVTGD
+5023 QTAVGNITVTGK

-5075 NGSVDSGTETVLQAA
+5075 KGSVDSGTETLLQAA

-5388 YIVFDVKGAQD
+5388 YIVFDVKGARDDQ
-5399 NKPVEYLQMDDIQ
+5399 PVEYLQMDDIQ

-5437 IDKLY
+5437 IEKLY

-5468 MDSTYWNNVKL
+5468 MDSTYWNNVLL

-5568 MDVTAAVSMDLEPAR
+5568 MDVTAAVSMDMEPAR
-5583 VDIVVEQDQE
+5583 VDIVVEQDKE
-5593 QDKEQEEQNQN
+5593 QDQEQEEQNQN